1 MLMQS
6 MSIGTLVLS
15 PFKECPD
22 FEILNRDVKS

>member
-6 MSIGTLVLS
+6 MSIGTLVLP
-15 PFKECPD
+15 PFKERAD